1 MPRRLF
7 FAARHLERRRLA
19 IGLLWFVLAF
29 GLVLT
34 LVQVAR
40 GAHFFSHQV
49 WTALICWYVS
59 LLLYWLAFARHRT
72 TTPVISA
79 VVA

>member
-1 MPRRLF
+1 
-7 FAARHLERRRLA
+7 
-19 IGLLWFVLAF
+19 
-29 GLVLT
+29 
-34 LVQVAR
+34 
-40 GAHFFSHQV
+40 V